1 MDTVQK
7 PVLLVDPAEA
17 NSSIRAPEP
26 VSLPSRFEEHQNT
39 TLQIPKYTLDGDE
52 IDLGSDASHPIG
64 RLCITASGA
73 VFLKL
78 ADTTLEIHE
87 GVPSPFF
94 AERVTIDSTN
104 QRLIRQGAL
113 QGTCVA
119 TCIE

>member
-17 NSSIRAPEP
+17 ESSIRAPESIP
-26 VSLPSRFEEHQNT
+26 LSSRFEEYQHT

-52 IDLGSDASHPIG
+52 IDLGSDASRPIG

-73 VFLKL
+73 VYLKL
-78 ADTTLEIHE
+78 ANTTLELHD
-87 GVPSPFF
+87 GVPSPFS
-94 AERVTIDSTN
+94 AERVTIDSQN
-104 QRLIRQGAL
+104 QHLIRQGAL

-119 TCIE
+119 YSTD